1 MRNIL
6 ILFFE
11 LFVTGVP
18 ARNKTVPGD
27 TISDGRETS
36 LPMITSNIPKSA
48 LIHLTEYRKG
58 LYKVSIQDDKS
69 DWRSVE
75 VRNALVSSFSKHP
88 QIWNDWENQKA
99 LRDTMS
105 YALFTHHFKRNVKV
119 RIEPGFQ
126 FDKVEIRPVSYGIEY
141 KKVDGGIEFELVNA
155 SQKVSVE
162 FDGDRAENLFLF
174 PDLPDMDKPDKKES
188 NVLYYGPGQHDV
200 GCIVM
205 KSNQTLYLDEGA
217 FVYGH
222 IVGKRIENIKIS
234 GRGVLCGARET
245 HSDEKRTQL
254 MNFVHCRN
262 VEISGVTLIDSPAW
276 TIRLKNSQDLLVDN
290 VKQISW
296 ILNSDGLDICNCR
309 HVRVRNCFFR
319 NYDDC
324 ITVKNQAL
332 AKMGCEDILVENC
345 VGWTDCANVFL
356 VGPECGT
363 TREPR
368 TNYIRNVTFRNCIVL
383 ETPALHDSEEGDDGW
398 RGGCAAINARVGTY
412 EGAGGGGRMSD
423 ILFENIRIE
432 DLTGGRPIATEI
444 VSDGENT
451 GSLTGVTFRNIT
463 FKGSKFLPAQVRGV
477 SKKFPLRNV
486 TLDNVVFNGK
496 YIRKADN
503 KKYLFINPY
512 IENLQFK

>member
-6 ILFFE
+6 ILFFA

-174 PDLPDMDKPDKKES
+174 PDLPDMDKPDKNES

-205 KSNQTLYLDEGA
+205 KSNQTLY
-217 FVYGH
+217 
-222 IVGKRIENIKIS
+222 
-234 GRGVLCGARET
+234 
-245 HSDEKRTQL
+245 
-254 MNFVHCRN
+254 
-262 VEISGVTLIDSPAW
+262 
-276 TIRLKNSQDLLVDN
+276 
-290 VKQISW
+290 
-296 ILNSDGLDICNCR
+296 
-309 HVRVRNCFFR
+309 
-319 NYDDC
+319 
-324 ITVKNQAL
+324 
-332 AKMGCEDILVENC
+332 
-345 VGWTDCANVFL
+345 
-356 VGPECGT
+356 
-363 TREPR
+363 
-368 TNYIRNVTFRNCIVL
+368 NVTFRNCIVL

>member
-1 MRNIL
+1 
-6 ILFFE
+6 
-11 LFVTGVP
+11 
-18 ARNKTVPGD
+18 
-27 TISDGRETS
+27 
-36 LPMITSNIPKSA
+36 
-48 LIHLTEYRKG
+48 
-58 LYKVSIQDDKS
+58 
-69 DWRSVE
+69 
-75 VRNALVSSFSKHP
+75 
-88 QIWNDWENQKA
+88 
-99 LRDTMS
+99 
-105 YALFTHHFKRNVKV
+105 
-119 RIEPGFQ
+119 
-126 FDKVEIRPVSYGIEY
+126 
-141 KKVDGGIEFELVNA
+141 
-155 SQKVSVE
+155 
-162 FDGDRAENLFLF
+162 
-174 PDLPDMDKPDKKES
+174 
-188 NVLYYGPGQHDV
+188 
-200 GCIVM
+200 
-205 KSNQTLYLDEGA
+205 
-217 FVYGH
+217 
-222 IVGKRIENIKIS
+222 
-234 GRGVLCGARET
+234 
-245 HSDEKRTQL
+245 
-254 MNFVHCRN
+254 
-262 VEISGVTLIDSPAW
+262 
-276 TIRLKNSQDLLVDN
+276 
-290 VKQISW
+290 
-296 ILNSDGLDICNCR
+296 
-309 HVRVRNCFFR
+309 
-319 NYDDC
+319 
-324 ITVKNQAL
+324 
-332 AKMGCEDILVENC
+332 MGCEDILVENC

-463 FKGSKFLPAQVRGV
+463 FKGSKFMPAQVRGV